1 VPGID
6 LEAALRRVAGNYAAF
21 AGLLKRFENSQG
33 DAVREVRDCLA
44 QDKRYAATRVL
55 HRLKGVASNLGAT
68 DVARLS
74 AQAET
79 ALAEGQD
86 SSAAS
91 LLLSLEQALAV
102 VASAARELPLPVQAG
117 AGSVPTSNLP
127 QALGDLLMLLRNSNM
142 RALAAFKAIS
152 PALEQ
157 RCPDLLPGLSN
168 AIETLDFTSAEQRL
182 REIMKRE
189 ETA

>member
-1 VPGID
+1 MWK
-6 LEAALRRVAGNYAAF
+6 ALAW
-21 AGLLKRFENSQG
+21 
-33 DAVREVRDCLA
+33 A

-55 HRLKGVASNLGAT
+55 HRLKGVAANLGAT

-79 ALAEGQD
+79 AVAEGQD

-102 VASAARELPLPVQAG
+102 VTTAARELPVPLPA
-117 AGSVPTSNLP
+117 AASSSIPTASLP
-127 QALGDLLMLLRNSNM
+127 QALADLQMLLMNSNM
-142 RALAAFKAIS
+142 RALAAFKSIS
-152 PALEQ
+152 PLLEQ
-157 RCPDLLPGLSN
+157 RCPDLLPGLAN
-168 AIETLDFTSAEQRL
+168 AIETLDFPGAEQRL
-182 REIMKRE
+182 QEIMKRE